1 MAKNDK
7 MTHLMKKA
15 APFIA
20 GLAGDVNADTVD
32 KDLEALVLALNAH
45 KTSADHDSTAHVW
58 TALNKFLQAVEVDSV
73 IPTNSDSSDIGSSTR
88 LFRKGFFSELSTLI
102 FKKENVLVM
111 DGIFVLTKQSGKFDR
126 NVLASDTTIDFGQ
139 AMTPGDFLLLRSEGQ
154 MEFMQVGSLVTGT
167 IYNVTRNLD
176 GSGANDW
183 PAGSVFAVLGNQG
196 DGRIEFVAGD
206 EWRFSQIVQGST
218 YNSGMETVRIGKL
231 DGWQASTLS
240 GPGMVIG
247 DWSTGNYLYYSQAT
261 GKWMFKLAGGDV
273 IINTETGIELK
284 PGRALKFISGS
295 NEKIAEAKVVF
306 PGAFNNCPTLSLQGQ
321 RDSGA
326 DAAANMRASGTGK
339 DGTIEVNPGNIYA
352 RVNSNLSGA
361 AKMDMAVTDPNGTN
375 GVVLDSAQINLGKK
389 VVADNITATPTADG
403 IIKAKADGKA
413 DIGWIPDLSSLYL
426 GKTGKAADA
435 DKLDGIDS
443 TGFVNTSGAQTVA
456 GIKTFSSI
464 PVLPASNPT
473 TANEAVRKGFADA
486 TYLGITAKAADADK
500 LNGQLASYY
509 ALASHLHTGT
519 YLPLNNF
526 AGFSS
531 TLTGWAATPVQQFT
545 YVVIGKLLLMSF
557 YATGTSNATSARAT
571 LPAGITGATQG
582 VSQYLPCRITNA
594 GTLQAAPGMAVLASN
609 GTYIDF
615 YLNFAGAAFTNSGTK
630 TITGTFAWIIN

>member
-1 MAKNDK
+1 MANRDK
-7 MTHLMKKA
+7 ISDLMKRA
-15 APFIA
+15 APYLTRISD
-20 GLAGDVNADTVD
+20 DVNTDTTD
-32 KDLEALVLALNAH
+32 KEIDALIMALETH
-45 KTSADHDSTAHVW
+45 KASADHDGIAHIW
-58 TALNKFLQAVEVDSV
+58 TALNRFLQAVEVDSV

-154 MEFMQVGSLVTGT
+154 MEFMQVGSLVNGT

-240 GPGMVIG
+240 GPGIVIG
-247 DWSTGNYLYYSQAT
+247 DWSTGNYLYYSQTT
-261 GKWMFKLAGGDV
+261 GKWVFKLAGGDV

-284 PGRALKFISGS
+284 PGRALKFLSGTG
-295 NEKIAEAKVVF
+295 EKIAGVKIVF
-306 PGAFNNCPTLSLQGQ
+306 PGGHNNCPTLSLEGL

-339 DGTIEVNPGNIYA
+339 DGIIEVNPGNIYA

-426 GKTGKAADA
+426 GKTGKASDA
-435 DKLDGIDS
+435 DKLDGLDS
-443 TGFVNTSGAQTVA
+443 SAFLQTPSWTSWTPTQSGWTA
-456 GIKTFSSI
+456 
-464 PVLPASNPT
+464 LP
-473 TANEAVRKGFADA
+473 
-486 TYLGITAKAADADK
+486 
-500 LNGQLASYY
+500 
-509 ALASHLHTGT
+509 TGT
-519 YLPLNNF
+519 YRYFQVGKMCFF
-526 AGFSS
+526 AINI
-531 TLTGWAATPVQQFT
+531 TA
-545 YVVIGKLLLMSF
+545 
-557 YATGTSNATSARAT
+557 GTSNSNLAVLS
-571 LPAGITGATQG
+571 LPVAAKSGTFWGG
-582 VSQYLPCRITNA
+582 VN
-594 GTLQAAPGMAVLASN
+594 GMAMNN
-609 GTYIDF
+609 GTVLSVATKWYIDASTGNITF
-615 YLNFAGAAFTNSGTK
+615 GTDMGSGLWATSGTK
-630 TITGTFAWIIN
+630 RIRCEGFYEIA

>member
-102 FKKENVLVM
+102 FRKENVLVM

-240 GPGMVIG
+240 GPGIVIG
-247 DWSTGNYLYYSQAT
+247 DWSTGNYLYYSQTT
-261 GKWMFKLAGGDV
+261 GKWVFKLAGGDV

-284 PGRALKFISGS
+284 PGRALKFLSGTG
-295 NEKIAEAKVVF
+295 EKIAGVKIAF
-306 PGAFNNCPTLSLQGQ
+306 PGGYNNCPTLSLEGL

-339 DGTIEVNPGNIYA
+339 DGIIEVNPGNIYA

-435 DKLDGIDS
+435 DKLDGVDS

-456 GIKTFSSI
+456 GLKTFSSI
-464 PVLPASNPT
+464 PVLPSTDPT
-473 TANEAVRKGFADA
+473 TANQAVRKGYADGA
-486 TYLGITAKAADADK
+486 YLGINAKAVDAGK

-509 ALASHLHTGT
+509 ALATHNHNGV
-519 YLPLNNF
+519 YIPLTNF
-526 AGFSS
+526 AGSNAAIAGW
-531 TLTGWAATPVQQFT
+531 TGTPAKQIT
-545 YVVIGKLLLMSF
+545 YVVVGKILLMSV
-557 YATGTSNATSARAT
+557 YIQGTSNATTTRID
-571 LPAGITGATQG
+571 LPTGITGATHG
-582 VSQYLPCRITNA
+582 ISQIHPCRVVNN
-594 GTLQAAPGMAVLASN
+594 GTLATSPGIAILPNA

-615 YLNFAGAAFTNSGTK
+615 YTNYAGAAWTATGTK
-630 TITGTFAWIIN
+630 QVSGNFAWLID

>member
-20 GLAGDVNADTVD
+20 GLAGDVNHDTVD

-206 EWRFSQIVQGST
+206 DWRFSQIVQGST

-261 GKWMFKLAGGDV
+261 GKWVFKLAGGDV

-326 DAAANMRASGTGK
+326 DAAANMRAYGAGK

-352 RVNSNLSGA
+352 RVNSNLLGA

-375 GVVLDSAQINLGKK
+375 GIVLDSAQINLGKK
-389 VVADNITATPTADG
+389 ILADNITATPTADG
-403 IIKAKADGKA
+403 IIKAKSDGKA

-426 GKTGKAADA
+426 GKT
-435 DKLDGIDS
+435 
-443 TGFVNTSGAQTVA
+443 
-456 GIKTFSSI
+456 
-464 PVLPASNPT
+464 
-473 TANEAVRKGFADA
+473 E
-486 TYLGITAKAADADK
+486 KAADADK

-519 YLPLNNF
+519 YLPRNNF

>member
-20 GLAGDVNADTVD
+20 GLAGDVNHDTVD
-32 KDLEALVLALNAH
+32 RDLEALVLALNAH

-167 IYNVTRNLD
+167 IYDVTRNLD

-206 EWRFSQIVQGST
+206 DWRFSQIVQGST

-261 GKWMFKLAGGDV
+261 GKWVFKLAGGDV

-326 DAAANMRASGTGK
+326 YAAANMRASGTGK

-361 AKMDMAVTDPNGTN
+361 AKMDMAVTDLNGTN
-375 GVVLDSAQINLGKK
+375 WVVLDSAQINLGKK
-389 VVADNITATPTADG
+389 ILADNITATPTADG
-403 IIKAKADGKA
+403 IIKAKSDGKA

-426 GKTGKAADA
+426 GKTEKAADA
-435 DKLDGIDS
+435 DKLDGIDGAS
-443 TGFVNTSGAQTVA
+443 YGRPVFLTTPLTSASWDGDA
-456 GIKTFSSI
+456 FS
-464 PVLPASNPT
+464 T
-473 TANEAVRKGFADA
+473 TAKTKIDLSAVFGVPAGVKAVMVQLLSRDSGSAVSTNIFFGVSPNNVDA
-486 TYLGITAKAADADK
+486 SCPIMSVARGLPNDMLNYSVGICPCDV
-500 LNGQLASYY
+500 NGDIYYQVVASG
-509 ALASHLHTGT
+509 TGT
-519 YLPLNNF
+519 MDC
-526 AGFSS
+526 
-531 TLTGWAATPVQQFT
+531 W
-545 YVVIGKLLLMSF
+545 I
-557 YATGTSNATSARAT
+557 
-571 LPAGITGATQG
+571 
-582 VSQYLPCRITNA
+582 RIW
-594 GTLQAAPGMAVLASN
+594 GYWL
-609 GTYIDF
+609 
-615 YLNFAGAAFTNSGTK
+615 
-630 TITGTFAWIIN
+630 

>member
-20 GLAGDVNADTVD
+20 GLAGDVNHDTVD

-139 AMTPGDFLLLRSEGQ
+139 VMTPGDFLLLRSEGQ

-206 EWRFSQIVQGST
+206 DWRFSQIVQGST

-261 GKWMFKLAGGDV
+261 GKWVFKLAGGDV

-375 GVVLDSAQINLGKK
+375 GIVLDSTQVHLGKK
-389 VVADNITATPTADG
+389 AAADNITATPTADG
-403 IIKAKADGKA
+403 IIKAKSDGKA

-426 GKTGKAADA
+426 GKTEKAADA

-456 GIKTFSSI
+456 GTKTFSSI

-500 LNGQLASYY
+500 LDGNDSTYFAKATDIPSSATLYTATLVGWS
-509 ALASHLHTGT
+509 GT
-519 YLPLNNF
+519 PTQ
-526 AGFSS
+526 AMK
-531 TLTGWAATPVQQFT
+531 
-545 YVVIGKLLLMSF
+545 YVRIGKLMILTIYIS
-557 YATGTSNATSARAT
+557 GTSNTTTATAT
-571 LPAGITGATQG
+571 LPSGITAMALGYTQYAPMR
-582 VSQYLPCRITNA
+582 VMNA
-594 GTLQAAPGMAVLASN
+594 GSMPGSWGMAALSS
-609 GTYIDF
+609 GGSTISF
-615 YLNFAGAAFTNSGTK
+615 YVNQGGGGWTNSGTK
-630 TITGTFAWIIN
+630 TIEGTFVFLTA

>member
-20 GLAGDVNADTVD
+20 GLAGDVNHDTVD

-102 FKKENVLVM
+102 FRKENVLVM

-139 AMTPGDFLLLRSEGQ
+139 VMTPGDFLLLRSEGQ

-206 EWRFSQIVQGST
+206 DWRFSQIVQGST

-261 GKWMFKLAGGDV
+261 GKWVFKLAGGDV

-326 DAAANMRASGTGK
+326 DAAANMRAYGDGK
-339 DGTIEVNPGNIYA
+339 GGTIEVNPGNIYGRA
-352 RVNSNLSGA
+352 NSNVSGA
-361 AKMDMAVTDPNGTN
+361 KIDLAVTDPEGTN
-375 GVVLDSAQINLGKK
+375 GIVLDSTQVHLGKK
-389 VVADNITATPTADG
+389 AAADNITATPTADG
-403 IIKAKADGKA
+403 IVKAKSDGKA

-426 GKTGKAADA
+426 GKTEKAADA

-486 TYLGITAKAADADK
+486 AYLGITAKAADSDK
-500 LNGQLASYY
+500 LDGQLASYY
-509 ALASHLHTGT
+509 ALASHNHTGT
-519 YLPLNNF
+519 YIPLNNF
-526 AGFSS
+526 AGFTS
-531 TLTGWAATPVQQFT
+531 TLTGWAATPNQQVT
-545 YVVIGKLLLMSF
+545 YVVIGKLLLMAF

-594 GTLQAAPGMAVLASN
+594 GTLQATPGMAVLASN